1 MDKNTLAYKKA
12 FSEANKIYGTKSNIY
27 RSSYI
32 VQKYK
37 DYGGIFTVL
46 KDKQGK
52 PEEEG
57 KEKREELTRW
67 YKERWISV
75 IPYLEKGEIIKCGS
89 SSGNEGCRP
98 LIRINK
104 KTPITINELLQI
116 HSKQDLLKMAYLKKM
131 NPDIRV
137 HWKELNF
144 TI

>member
-1 MDKNTLAYKKA
+1 MDKNSLAYKKA

-37 DYGGIFTVL
+37 DYGGTFT
-46 KDKQGK
+46 
-52 PEEEG
+52 
-57 KEKREELTRW
+57 EKRNSRNEILSQW
-67 YKERWISV
+67 YKEKWISV

-137 HWKELNF
+137 NWKELTF